1 MKKLLASLAA
11 ISFVATLLTGCAGSR
26 SDDPEAI
33 DNALVGFTSCVQGSR
48 WQEALQYVTPDEAD
62 AIATSDGYEF
72 KDQYKTA
79 ARRLP
84 LSTLR
89 KAGLEVDSKGRL
101 VGIKD
106 AMDEANERYV
116 MSEEQAKVGTNLKQM
131 EDERVKRRIE
141 QGQKILQEEESEANQ
156 EQEEIVYSN
165 KLTDEEK
172 RKYGSTR
179 ELLAPEAYQD
189 ENTKEAEEEIYGG
202 DYDNP

>member
-1 MKKLLASLAA
+1 MKKFLMGIAFSALAL
-11 ISFVATLLTGCAGSR
+11 IGCAGT
-26 SDDPEAI
+26 SDDPEAL

-48 WQEALQYVTPDEAD
+48 WQEALDYVTPDEANQ
-62 AIATSDGYEF
+62 ISPDGYEF
-72 KDQYKTA
+72 KPEYQVA

-89 KAGLEVDSKGRL
+89 KAGLQVDGRGRL

-116 MSEEQAKVGTNLKQM
+116 MSEEQAKVGTNLEEM
-131 EDERVKRRIE
+131 EKKHIQQRLEE
-141 QGQKILQEEESEANQ
+141 GQKIMQEEEQEAEQ
-156 EQEEIVYSN
+156 EQQVEVFTN

-179 ELLAPEAYQD
+179 DLQAPEEFRD
-189 ENTKEAEEEIYGG
+189 ENIEEAEEKIFHG
-202 DYDNP
+202 DYESDD

>member
-1 MKKLLASLAA
+1 MKKLLLG
-11 ISFVATLLTGCAGSR
+11 LTFFALIFSGCAGSR

-33 DNALVGFTSCVQGSR
+33 DSALVGFTSCVQGSR
-48 WQEALQYVTPDEAD
+48 WQEALEYVNEDEAR
-62 AIATSDGYEF
+62 AISPDGYEF
-72 KDQYKTA
+72 KEEYKIA

-89 KAGLEVDSKGRL
+89 KAGLEVDGRGRL

-131 EDERVKRRIE
+131 EDERIKRRLE
-141 QGQKILQEEESEANQ
+141 EGQKILKEEEEAANQ
-156 EQEEIVYSN
+156 EQEEIVFSN
-165 KLTDEEK
+165 KLTEEEK

-179 ELLAPEAYQD
+179 DLQAPETVPDAD
-189 ENTKEAEEEIYGG
+189 VEEAEEEIHG
-202 DYDNP
+202 DYESD

>member
-1 MKKLLASLAA
+1 MKKILMGLAFFAFAL
-11 ISFVATLLTGCAGSR
+11 VGCAGT
-26 SDDPEAI
+26 SDDPEAL

-48 WQEALQYVTPDEAD
+48 WQEALDYVTPDEANQ
-62 AIATSDGYEF
+62 ISPDGYEF
-72 KDQYKTA
+72 KPEYQTA

-89 KAGLEVDSKGRL
+89 KAGLKVDGRGRL

-116 MSEEQAKVGTNLKQM
+116 VSEEQAKVGTNLEEM
-131 EDERVKRRIE
+131 EKKHIQQRLAE
-141 QGQKILQEEESEANQ
+141 GQKIMQEEEEEANQ
-156 EQEEIVYSN
+156 EQQVEVFSN

-179 ELLAPEAYQD
+179 DLQAPEEFHD
-189 ENTKEAEEEIYGG
+189 ENTEEAEEKIFNG
-202 DYDNP
+202 DYESD

>member
-1 MKKLLASLAA
+1 MKKILMGLAFFAFAL
-11 ISFVATLLTGCAGSR
+11 VGCAGT
-26 SDDPEAI
+26 SDDPEAL

-48 WQEALQYVTPDEAD
+48 WQEALDYVTPDEANQ
-62 AIATSDGYEF
+62 ISPDGYEF
-72 KDQYKTA
+72 KPEYQVA

-89 KAGLEVDSKGRL
+89 KAGLQVDGRRRL

-116 MSEEQAKVGTNLKQM
+116 MSEEQAKVGTNLKEM
-131 EDERVKRRIE
+131 EDARIKRRLE
-141 QGQKILQEEESEANQ
+141 EGKKVLQEEAEAANQ

-179 ELLAPEAYQD
+179 DLQAPEAFED
-189 ENTKEAEEEIYGG
+189 ENTQEAEETLYNG

>member
-1 MKKLLASLAA
+1 MKKLLLGLSIFSLILSA
-11 ISFVATLLTGCAGSR
+11 CAGSK
-26 SDDPEAI
+26 SDDPEAL
-33 DNALVGFTSCVQGSR
+33 DTALVGFTSCVQGSR
-48 WQEALQYVTPDEAD
+48 WQEALEYVSEDEAY
-62 AIATSDGYEF
+62 AISPDGYEF
-72 KDQYKTA
+72 KEEYKIA

-89 KAGLEVDSKGRL
+89 KAGLEVDRHGRL

-116 MSEEQAKVGTNLKQM
+116 MSEEQAKVGTNLKEM
-131 EDERVKRRIE
+131 EDARIKRRIE
-141 QGQKILQEEESEANQ
+141 EGKKVMQEEAEAANQ

-179 ELLAPEAYQD
+179 DLQAPEQYQD
-189 ENTKEAEEEIYGG
+189 PDVEEAEEEIHG
-202 DYDNP
+202 DYESD

>member
-1 MKKLLASLAA
+1 MKKILASISLAA
-11 ISFVATLLTGCAGSR
+11 LVLTGCAGSR
-26 SDDPEAI
+26 ADDPEAL

-48 WQEALQYVTPDEAD
+48 WQEALDYVTPNEAD

-72 KDQYKTA
+72 KDEYKTA

-89 KAGLEVDSKGRL
+89 KAGLEVDSRGRL

-116 MSEEQAKVGTNLKQM
+116 MSEDQAKVGTNLKQM

-141 QGQKILQEEESEANQ
+141 QGLT
-156 EQEEIVYSN
+156 N

-179 ELLAPEAYQD
+179 DLQAPEAYED
-189 ENTKEAEEEIYGG
+189 ENTQEAEEELYGG

>member
-1 MKKLLASLAA
+1 MKKILMGLAFFAFAL
-11 ISFVATLLTGCAGSR
+11 VGCAGT
-26 SDDPEAI
+26 SDDPEAL

-48 WQEALQYVTPDEAD
+48 WQEALDYVTPDEANQ
-62 AIATSDGYEF
+62 ISPDGYEF
-72 KDQYKTA
+72 KPEYQVA

-89 KAGLEVDSKGRL
+89 KAGLQVDGRGRL

-106 AMDEANERYV
+106 AMDEANGRYV

-141 QGQKILQEEESEANQ
+141 QGQKILQEEEEEASQ

-179 ELLAPEAYQD
+179 DLQAPEAYQD
-189 ENTKEAEEEIYGG
+189 ENTEAAEEEIYGG
-202 DYDNP
+202 DYENP

>member
-1 MKKLLASLAA
+1 MKKLLLGLTAFSLIFSA
-11 ISFVATLLTGCAGSR
+11 CAGSK

-33 DNALVGFTSCVQGSR
+33 DTALVGFTSCVQGSR
-48 WQEALQYVTPDEAD
+48 WQEALDYVTPDEANQ
-62 AIATSDGYEF
+62 ISSDGYEF
-72 KDQYKTA
+72 KQEYQLA

-89 KAGLEVDSKGRL
+89 KAGLQVDGKGRL

-116 MSEEQAKVGTNLKQM
+116 MSEEQAKVGTNLEEM
-131 EDERVKRRIE
+131 EKEHIKRRLE
-141 QGQKILQEEESEANQ
+141 EGQKILKEEEEEANQ
-156 EQEEIVYSN
+156 EQQVEVLSN

-179 ELLAPEAYQD
+179 DLQAPEEFRD
-189 ENTKEAEEEIYGG
+189 ENIEEAEEKIFNG
-202 DYDNP
+202 DYESND